1 MISNCTSLSTKSSGL
16 NSKIEAQLDLYKA
29 SLQMPD
35 KSKACENLLSLSKEN
50 QFPLHNLAQL
60 RAKFIC
66 ENPMLVPDLSTK
78 TLDKQTWL
86 RPLDLEWQ
94 VRRAELE
101 NDNLGLA
108 KALFTKGQ
116 RSAIIRDKVNLYLRV
131 LETLKKNKSNE
142 AILLTAEVQSRLEKL
157 APRFIPQPKFSDYF
171 AVGVDLIYQREFDKG
186 RNYLWKVF
194 RSKKSDSE
202 QKYQA
207 LRAIRNSYKTQQDR
221 KTHVTYAEELAR
233 WSEKKVSPSRL
244 HEALLTLARAQ
255 WTLGNTTAC
264 KKNLDRAEKLLKN
277 KYPLD
282 EIYFVR
288 GKMAE
293 EVGDHETAIK
303 HYAIGEKFLTPKAQY
318 RERILF
324 AKAWSLRKLGR
335 FAEAVESFN
344 ALIGSASD
352 DSETYKQR
360 YWLGRTYTD
369 LGDDKKAKEQWETL
383 SEIDPLGYYGLLA
396 YREMRKDLPPLDIDT
411 VVQQPLKKP
420 SSVKTDDHY
429 LILSLIFADEKEL
442 LESFLHDLTAD
453 LKSSRESDVDT
464 WFYYLKSYAHAD
476 LYLPLFT
483 EIGKLPSKTRDRV
496 LARHPDLLFPT
507 RYADLI
513 RPWSDKFKIYTEFVL
528 AIIRQESAFN
538 PEARS
543 PADAMGLM
551 QLLPSVA
558 RAQSATVGIPLKH
571 FEDLFEPEVNV
582 AYGSALIDSLKRKY
596 DGQFL
601 LMAAA
606 YNANDRAIRGW
617 LKTRLKKDP
626 IEFIEDVPYEETRA
640 YMKLVLRNFIFYSRL
655 NNPSQK
661 YTFPHWVFD
670 GLHQYRNSLT
680 KL

>member
-1 MISNCTSLSTKSSGL
+1 M
-16 NSKIEAQLDLYKA
+16 
-29 SLQMPD
+29 QMPD
-35 KSKACENLLSLSKEN
+35 KQQACNNLLSLSTET
-50 QFPLHNLAQL
+50 QFPLHTLAQL

-66 ENPMLVPDLSTK
+66 PDPSHVPDLEPAV
-78 TLDKQTWL
+78 LDKQTWL

-94 VRRAELE
+94 IQKAQNEKS
-101 NDNLGLA
+101 NFALA

-116 RSAIIRDKVNLYLRV
+116 RSSIIRDKVSIYLRAQ
-131 LETLKKNKSNE
+131 EALKKETSAEAKTLNE
-142 AILLTAEVQSRLEKL
+142 EIQGRLEKL
-157 APRFIPQPKFSDYF
+157 APRFIQHPKFSDYF
-171 AVGVDLIYQREFDKG
+171 AVGTDLIYQREFDKG
-186 RNYLWKVF
+186 RDYLWKVF
-194 RSKKSDSE
+194 RAKQSSGE
-202 QKYQA
+202 QKYLA

-221 KTHVTYAEELAR
+221 KTHIIYAEELAR
-233 WSEKKVSPSRL
+233 WSEKNASASRL

-255 WTLGNTTAC
+255 WTVGNTTAC
-264 KKNLDRAEKLLKN
+264 KQNLDRAEKLLKN

-282 EIYFVR
+282 EIAFVR

-293 EVGDHETAIK
+293 EIGDYEAAIK
-303 HYAIGEKFLTPKAQY
+303 HYTEGEKYLTPKAAY

-324 AKAWSLRKLGR
+324 AKAWALRKLNR
-335 FAEAVESFN
+335 FNEAQQSLS
-344 ALIGSASD
+344 ALIDNAQDEGD
-352 DSETYKQR
+352 TYKYQ
-360 YWLGRTYTD
+360 YWLGRTYAD
-369 LGDDKKAKEQWETL
+369 LGETTKTANAWEKL
-383 SEIDPLGYYGLLA
+383 SKSDPLGYYGLLA
-396 YREMRKDLPPLDIDT
+396 YREMKKDLPPLDIDT
-411 VVQQPLKKP
+411 VVQQPLKKT

-429 LILSLIFADEKEL
+429 LILSLITVGEKEL
-442 LESFLHDLTAD
+442 LESLLHDLTAD
-453 LKSSRESDVDT
+453 LKSTRESDVDT

-483 EIGKLPSKTRDRV
+483 EIGKLPSKTRDKV

-507 RYADLI
+507 RYAELI
-513 RPWSDKFKIYTEFVL
+513 RPWADKFQIYTEFVL

-558 RAQSATVGIPLKH
+558 KAQGAKVNIPLKH
-571 FEDLFEPEVNV
+571 FEDLYQPDVNV
-582 AYGSALIDSLKRKY
+582 AYGSALIESLKRKY
-596 DGQFL
+596 NSQFL

-617 LKTRLKKDP
+617 LKTRLKNDP
-626 IEFIEDVPYEETRA
+626 LEFIEDVPYEETRA

-670 GLHQYRNSLT
+670 GLHQYRASLT
-680 KL
+680 RL

>member
-1 MISNCTSLSTKSSGL
+1 
-16 NSKIEAQLDLYKA
+16 
-29 SLQMPD
+29 MPD
-35 KSKACENLLSLSKEN
+35 KAKACENLLSLSRET
-50 QFPLHNLAQL
+50 QFPLHTLAQL

-66 ENPMLVPDLSTK
+66 ENPLTVPDIESSA
-78 TLDKQTWL
+78 LDKQTWL
-86 RPLDLEWQ
+86 RSLELEWQ
-94 VRRAELE
+94 IRKAELE
-101 NDNLGLA
+101 KNNLALA
-108 KALFTKGQ
+108 RSLFTKGQ

-131 LETLKKNKSNE
+131 LETLRKEKSSE
-142 AILLTAEVQSRLEKL
+142 AKSLSAEAQSRLEKL
-157 APRFIPQPKFSDYF
+157 APRFIPRPEFADFF
-171 AVGVDLIYQREFDKG
+171 AVGVDLIFQREFDKG
-186 RNYLWKVF
+186 RDYLWKVF
-194 RSKKSDSE
+194 RSKKSDNE

-221 KTHVTYAEELAR
+221 KTHVVYAEELAR

-244 HEALLTLARAQ
+244 HEALLTLARSQ

-277 KYPLD
+277 KHPLD
-282 EIYFVR
+282 EVYFVR

-293 EVGDHETAIK
+293 EIGDHEAAIL
-303 HYAIGEKFLTPKAQY
+303 HYAAGEKYLTPKAPY

-335 FAEAVESFN
+335 FQEAAESLKT
-344 ALIGSASD
+344 LIGSAGEETD
-352 DSETYKQR
+352 TYKHR
-360 YWLGRTYTD
+360 YWLARTYRD
-369 LGDDKKAKEQWETL
+369 LGDDKNAINTWEEL
-383 SEIDPLGYYGLLA
+383 SEMDTLGYYGLLA
-396 YREMRKDLPPLDIDT
+396 FREMKSDLPPLDIDT
-411 VVQQPLKKP
+411 VVQQPLKKT
-420 SSVKTDDHY
+420 SSVKTADHY
-429 LILSLIFADEKEL
+429 LILSLIFVDEKEL

-453 LKSSRESDVDT
+453 LKSARESDVDT

-483 EIGKLPSKTRDRV
+483 EIGKLPTKTRDKV

-507 RYADLI
+507 RYANLI
-513 RPWSDKFKIYTEFVL
+513 QPWSDKFKIYTEFVL

-558 RAQSATVGIPLKH
+558 KAQGAKVGIPLKH
-571 FEDLFEPEVNV
+571 FEDLYDPAVNV

-596 DGQFL
+596 NGQFL

-655 NNPSQK
+655 ENPSQK

-670 GLHQYRNSLT
+670 GLHQYRDSLT
-680 KL
+680 RL